1 MEAIGVMETTKT
13 LRKYVYINTPFRL
26 KNGKKHKKEEKVCL
40 VTVYGNLSKTNGP
53 W

>member
-1 MEAIGVMETTKT
+1 MMRTMEAIGVMETTKT

-26 KNGKKHKKEEKVCL
+26 KNGKKTQKKRKRYV
-40 VTVYGNLSKTNGP
+40 